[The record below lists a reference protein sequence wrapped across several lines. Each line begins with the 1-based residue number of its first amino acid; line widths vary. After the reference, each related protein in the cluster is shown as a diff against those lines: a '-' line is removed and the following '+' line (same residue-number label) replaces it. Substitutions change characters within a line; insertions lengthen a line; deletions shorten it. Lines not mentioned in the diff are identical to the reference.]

1 MVPEMGNPL
10 FWPMVAMAA
19 LTFLVWLRMF
29 QTRVGEMKRRR
40 IHPQSVAQSAQM
52 AQMVEDSRAADNFR
66 NLFEL
71 PVLFYAAMLLSL
83 QASIDSVA
91 MQALAWAFVALRFL
105 HSYIHC
111 TYNRVMDRFKAYVLS
126 GFVLWAIWGL
136 LVWNWLG

>member
-1 MVPEMGNPL
+1 MVPEMRNPL
-10 FWPMVAMAA
+10 FWPMVAMAG

-40 IHPQSVAQSAQM
+40 IHPPSVAQSAQM

-83 QASIDSVA
+83 QAGIDSVA

>member
-10 FWPMVAMAA
+10 FWPMVAMAG

>member
-1 MVPEMGNPL
+1 MGNPL
-10 FWPMVAMAA
+10 FWPMIAMAG

-52 AQMVEDSRAADNFR
+52 AQLVEDSRAADNFR

-71 PVLFYAAMLLSL
+71 PVLFYAAMLLCL
-83 QASIDSVA
+83 QAGIDSMAILV
-91 MQALAWAFVALRFL
+91 LAWAFVALRAL

>member
-10 FWPMVAMAA
+10 FWPMVAMAG

-83 QASIDSVA
+83 QAGIDSVA

>member
-1 MVPEMGNPL
+1 MRNPL
-10 FWPMVAMAA
+10 FWPMFAMAA

-71 PVLFYAAMLLSL
+71 PVLFYAAILLSIH
-83 QASIDSVA
+83 AGIESTA
-91 MQALAWAFVALRFL
+91 MLVLAWVFVALRAL

>member
-1 MVPEMGNPL
+1 MGNPL
-10 FWPMVAMAA
+10 FWPMIAMAG

-52 AQMVEDSRAADNFR
+52 AQLVEDSRAADNFR

-71 PVLFYAAMLLSL
+71 PVLFYAAMLLCL
-83 QASIDSVA
+83 QAGIDSMAILV
-91 MQALAWAFVALRFL
+91 LTWAFVALRAL

>member
-1 MVPEMGNPL
+1 MDNPL
-10 FWPMVAMAA
+10 FWPIIAMAG

-29 QTRVGEMKRRR
+29 QTRVGEMKRRS
-40 IHPQSVAQSAQM
+40 IHPQSVAHSAQM
-52 AQMVEDSRAADNFR
+52 AQLVEDSRASDNLR

-71 PVLFYAAMLLSL
+71 PVLFYAAMLLCL
-83 QASIDSVA
+83 QAGIDSLAILV
-91 MQALAWAFVALRFL
+91 LAWAYVVLRVL

>member
-1 MVPEMGNPL
+1 MRNPL
-10 FWPMVAMAA
+10 FWPMVAMAG
-19 LTFLVWLRMF
+19 LTFVVWLRMF

-83 QASIDSVA
+83 HAGIESTALLV
-91 MQALAWAFVALRFL
+91 LAWTFVALRAL

>member
-10 FWPMVAMAA
+10 FWPIIAMAA

-83 QASIDSVA
+83 QAGIDSVA

>member
-10 FWPMVAMAA
+10 FCPMVAMAA

-83 QASIDSVA
+83 QAGIDSVA

>member
-1 MVPEMGNPL
+1 MRNPL
-10 FWPMVAMAA
+10 FWPMIAMAG

-52 AQMVEDSRAADNFR
+52 AQLVEDSRAADNFR

-71 PVLFYAAMLLSL
+71 PVLFYAAMLLCL
-83 QASIDSVA
+83 QAGIDSMAILV
-91 MQALAWAFVALRFL
+91 LAWAFVALRAL

>member
-10 FWPMVAMAA
+10 FWPMVAMAG
-19 LTFLVWLRMF
+19 LTFVVWLRMF

-40 IHPQSVAQSAQM
+40 IHPQSVAHSAQM

-83 QASIDSVA
+83 QAGIDSVA

>member
-10 FWPMVAMAA
+10 FWPIIAMAA

-83 QASIDSVA
+83 QAGIDSVA
-91 MQALAWAFVALRFL
+91 MLALAWAFVVLRFL

-126 GFVLWAIWGL
+126 GFVLWAIWVL

>member
-1 MVPEMGNPL
+1 
-10 FWPMVAMAA
+10 
-19 LTFLVWLRMF
+19 MF

-83 QASIDSVA
+83 QAGIDSVA

>member
-1 MVPEMGNPL
+1 MRNPL
-10 FWPMVAMAA
+10 FWPVFAMAA

-71 PVLFYAAMLLSL
+71 PVLFYAAMLLSIH
-83 QASIDSVA
+83 AGIESTA
-91 MQALAWAFVALRFL
+91 MLVLAWVFVALRAL

>member
-1 MVPEMGNPL
+1 MRNPL
-10 FWPMVAMAA
+10 FWPMFAMAA

-71 PVLFYAAMLLSL
+71 PVLFYAAMLLSIH
-83 QASIDSVA
+83 AGIESTA
-91 MQALAWAFVALRFL
+91 MLVMAWVFVALRAL

>member
-10 FWPMVAMAA
+10 FWPMVAMAG

-71 PVLFYAAMLLSL
+71 PVLFYAAMLLCL
-83 QASIDSVA
+83 QAGIDSLA
-91 MQALAWAFVALRFL
+91 MLVLAWAFVALRFL

>member
-1 MVPEMGNPL
+1 
-10 FWPMVAMAA
+10 MAV

-71 PVLFYAAMLLSL
+71 PVLFYAAMLLSIH
-83 QASIDSVA
+83 AGIESTA
-91 MQALAWAFVALRFL
+91 MLVLAWVFVALRAL

>member
-10 FWPMVAMAA
+10 FWPMVAMAG

-83 QASIDSVA
+83 QAGIDSVA
-91 MQALAWAFVALRFL
+91 MQALAWAFVSLRFL

>member
-1 MVPEMGNPL
+1 MRNPL
-10 FWPMVAMAA
+10 FWPVFAMAV
-19 LTFLVWLRMF
+19 LTLLVWLRMF

-71 PVLFYAAMLLSL
+71 PVLFYAAMLLSIH
-83 QASIDSVA
+83 AGIESTA
-91 MQALAWAFVALRFL
+91 MLVLAWVFVALRAL

-126 GFVLWAIWGL
+126 GFMLWAIWGL

>member
-1 MVPEMGNPL
+1 MVPEMRNPL
-10 FWPMVAMAA
+10 FWPMVAMAG

-83 QASIDSVA
+83 QAGIDNVA

>member
-1 MVPEMGNPL
+1 MRNPL
-10 FWPMVAMAA
+10 FWPVFAMAV
-19 LTFLVWLRMF
+19 LTLLVWLRMF

-71 PVLFYAAMLLSL
+71 PVLFYAAMLLSIH
-83 QASIDSVA
+83 AGIESTA
-91 MQALAWAFVALRFL
+91 MLVLAWVFVALRAL

>member
-1 MVPEMGNPL
+1 MGNPL
-10 FWPMVAMAA
+10 FWPMIAMAA

-52 AQMVEDSRAADNFR
+52 AQLVEDSRAADNFR

-71 PVLFYAAMLLSL
+71 PVLFYAAMLLCL
-83 QASIDSVA
+83 QAGIDSAA
-91 MQALAWAFVALRFL
+91 MQVLAWAFVALRVL

-136 LVWNWLG
+136 LVWNRLG